1 LAKFLKGID
10 AVCAKLSW
18 VSIGV
23 TFFLMC
29 MTSIHVLLRKFTPWS
44 IPGSIELTELSL
56 VVIVFCAVGYL
67 QSQNGHVRVD
77 MFVGMLPKR
86 AQHFISFVILL
97 LSAVTLVGMFYA
109 ALLQI
114 TAQLN
119 SGLAT
124 SVLRI
129 PIWPFVIISCIGI
142 LLYAVSLFGHALNEL
157 ALGVRGGASEE
168 IQK

>member
-1 LAKFLKGID
+1 LTRFLKIID

-29 MTSIHVLLRKFTPWS
+29 MTSIHVLLRKFTQHWS
-44 IPGSIELTELSL
+44 VPGSIELTELSL

-67 QSQNGHVRVD
+67 QSQDGHVRVN

-97 LSAVTLVGMFYA
+97 LSAATLVGMFYA

-114 TAQLN
+114 TAQFN

-129 PIWPFVIISCIGI
+129 PIWPFVIVSCIGI
-142 LLYAVSLFGHALNEL
+142 LLYAVSLFGHALGEL
-157 ALGVRGGASEE
+157 VLGVRGEVSE
-168 IQK
+168 